1 MNHVFIVFLILI
13 CLSSSVRSQSDSA
26 INEITQFQKELNE
39 SYKDPK
45 TSPLPPNALKRF
57 KKHEFFPSNLEYRVT
72 ARLLVT
78 EATPF
83 FKMKTTTQDLHDY
96 RIFGMVEFSVQGN
109 TFKVPVYQSQ
119 RLMDV
124 PEYKDYLFFPFTD
137 LTNGNETYSGG
148 RYIELR
154 IPSEGNELII
164 DFNKAYNPYCAYND
178 RYSCPVVP
186 PENHLTIEVKA
197 GTKYKQRKK

>member
-1 MNHVFIVFLILI
+1 MNRVLIVFLILM
-13 CLSSSVRSQSDSA
+13 CLSSFVCAQYDSA
-26 INEITQFQKELNE
+26 IDEITQFQKELNE

-45 TSPLPPNALKRF
+45 TSPLTPNALKRF
-57 KKHEFFPSNLEYRVT
+57 KKHEFFPPNLEYRVT

-186 PENHLTIEVKA
+186 PENHLAIEVMA